1 MPAYYIYTC
10 ICAHTVLI
18 MREYY
23 RFIIL
28 QSNLQCFVEKQ
39 NRVIEH
45 SRSVIKTVF
54 VNNFAHSDVALIV
67 CTN

>member
-1 MPAYYIYTC
+1 
-10 ICAHTVLI
+10 

-45 SRSVIKTVF
+45 SRSVIKLYSLCAPINDITF
-54 VNNFAHSDVALIV
+54 VGKDSNVQHKRDEYAKY
-67 CTN
+67 TNV